1 MEQPL
6 TYRPSYFVNP
16 EGSTALQNLLNEAKA
31 DFFNNRYG
39 ALSKLTNMANLPH
52 PSMMDASKKI
62 DLEKEDGAVLSTG
75 A

>member
-1 MEQPL
+1 MEQHL
-6 TYRPSYFVNP
+6 TLRPSYFVNP

-39 ALSKLTNMANLPH
+39 ALSKLTNMPNLPH
-52 PSMMDASKKI
+52 PVIDASKKI
-62 DLEKEDGAVLSTG
+62 DLEDGAAVSTG

>member
-39 ALSKLTNMANLPH
+39 TLSKLTNLPNLPH
-52 PSMMDASKKI
+52 IEASKNQI
-62 DLEKEDGAVLSTG
+62 EHEDGAALSTQ

>member
-39 ALSKLTNMANLPH
+39 ALSKFTNMPNLPH
-52 PSMMDASKKI
+52 PSSMMDASKKI
-62 DLEKEDGAVLSTG
+62 EQEVPAAAATQ